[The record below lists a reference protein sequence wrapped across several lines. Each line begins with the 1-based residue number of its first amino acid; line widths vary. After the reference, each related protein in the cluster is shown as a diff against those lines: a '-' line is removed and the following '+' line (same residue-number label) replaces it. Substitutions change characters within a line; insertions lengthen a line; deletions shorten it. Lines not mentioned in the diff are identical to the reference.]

1 MGKSLGETV
10 RRWDQVG
17 TRRSGLSHKIISIFS
32 SIWFRLEEFRW
43 LGWSFLFLSIICWA
57 KGGELIS
64 LVLPTQN
71 ISFTLSGNTN
81 YKEIQIISSLQK
93 SEKEQSTTCWI
104 YFTCYRW
111 VITYGRKSADRTK
124 PEFGVIFM
132 GCFRTL
138 FWWLRVVLWQKLK
151 QCLKIYEWQ
160 SVYIPLFGP
169 LLHQWPV

>member
-1 MGKSLGETV
+1 MGETV

-111 VITYGRKSADRTK
+111 VITYFQDLFLINLKIYDKVSDQPWISVPPCPK
-124 PEFGVIFM
+124 
-132 GCFRTL
+132 TL
-138 FWWLRVVLWQKLK
+138 KFWWLVGCFNFR
-151 QCLKIYEWQ
+151 
-160 SVYIPLFGP
+160 
-169 LLHQWPV
+169 